1 MIRQGVIHTD
11 QFLQDLAKFGIQ
23 PENPEAFV
31 ELNSMLLDLGIPKGQ
46 NVTLKFNDKNNILQR
61 VNEWAEYNE
70 LPIKFQDI
78 QNWHS
83 FLEGDDVYPV
93 WLVIVTESI
102 SRLKN
107 LLNEMGA
114 LFEEDDKGDCFEV
127 AGRAM
132 IDLTEEQEMYGMK
145 MVHAYVYG
153 QGALEGRRFEHAWNE
168 QGDVVLDKSNGNNVV
183 MRKEQYYPLGGVV
196 EEAGAYATYNKE
208 DTMINMLKHGHYGPW
223 DLNDGLKEGK

>member
-1 MIRQGVIHTD
+1 MTEFLNIHNWESFVD
-11 QFLQDLAKFGIQ
+11 GRDL
-23 PENPEAFV
+23 
-31 ELNSMLLDLGIPKGQ
+31 S
-46 NVTLKFNDKNNILQR
+46 
-61 VNEWAEYNE
+61 
-70 LPIKFQDI
+70 
-78 QNWHS
+78 
-83 FLEGDDVYPV
+83 PV
-93 WLVIVTESI
+93 WKIIIDEGVN
-102 SRLKN
+102 RLNN

-114 LFEEDDKGDCFEV
+114 LFEETDKGDCFEV